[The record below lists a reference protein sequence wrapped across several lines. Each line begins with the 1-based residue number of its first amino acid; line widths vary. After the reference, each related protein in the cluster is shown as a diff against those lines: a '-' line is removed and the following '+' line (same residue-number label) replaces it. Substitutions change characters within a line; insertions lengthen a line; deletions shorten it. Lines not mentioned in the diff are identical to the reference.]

1 MTFPFE
7 IYNVI
12 SICQNH
18 IAEMTYQGT
27 KQRYLHYFRAQGQW
41 ASPDLSAVI
50 PLKWSKCGQCR
61 DRQQLKHTV
70 RITRSSQMSYIHNR
84 MVCIGHMSRHSDVFL
99 CILKLLNCH
108 LRLSLNAVGL
118 DFTLLVWFYTLS
130 RWCLKN
136 IVCFYKINHTGY
148 YSYSLWHK
156 CRKNF
161 TEWAEEHIFAFAFSN
176 DTN

>member
-1 MTFPFE
+1 MWS
-7 IYNVI
+7 V
-12 SICQNH
+12 
-18 IAEMTYQGT
+18 
-27 KQRYLHYFRAQGQW
+27 QGQ
-41 ASPDLSAVI
+41 AATETHCSHHQV
-50 PLKWSKCGQCR
+50 Q
-61 DRQQLKHTV
+61 
-70 RITRSSQMSYIHNR
+70 
-84 MVCIGHMSRHSDVFL
+84 SDVLYSQQDGLHRAHVSSLRCFL
-99 CILKLLNCH
+99 VYIETANCH

-118 DFTLLVWFYTLS
+118 DFTLLVCFYTLS

-136 IVCFYKINHTGY
+136 IVCFYKINHTCY